1 MDRPLA
7 ATSQAASRTSLSS
20 NLRSSVSDRRSENL
34 SGFLP
39 IREAGEAHLE
49 PNPHLMALG
58 PMIGRTGGGGSSS
71 HHRSSLTSTARTS
84 TSTSPP
90 NGAPTLVR
98 TISLV
103 PQRLRRVGSSE
114 GAQSLAAD
122 AGDAEDS
129 EEGGRVLLPPLTT
142 VMAARDSGRYPLY
155 TREPAL
161 LITAS
166 GSRAG
171 VPRAESSALMVRP
184 DLLFKLLEQP
194 PDLVSFG
201 AGSS

>member
-1 MDRPLA
+1 M
-7 ATSQAASRTSLSS
+7 AS
-20 NLRSSVSDRRSENL
+20 
-34 SGFLP
+34 
-39 IREAGEAHLE
+39 
-49 PNPHLMALG
+49 
-58 PMIGRTGGGGSSS
+58 GGSS

-129 EEGGRVLLPPLTT
+129 EEGGRVLLPPFTT

-194 PDLVSFG
+194 PDLVSLVDLIG
-201 AGSS
+201 QIYLVLDITGCCSSCWNSPRIR